1 MRSVRKKLAKDPVTK
16 KRPINLKYPVDRL
29 LLLDRAVKLHPNSD
43 RTSYIIEAVTKA
55 VEHDLLDRRDFF
67 LSEKD
72 FNAFEEILNAPP
84 QDLKKL
90 KTLLK
95 EKAPWEK

>member
-1 MRSVRKKLAKDPVTK
+1 MSSAQKSLDNDPAPK

-29 LLLDRAVKLHPNSD
+29 ALLDRAVKLHPNSD
-43 RTSYIIEAVTKA
+43 RTKYIIDAVTKA
-55 VEHDLLDRRDFF
+55 VENDLFDRRDFF
-67 LSEKD
+67 LSEED
-72 FNAFEEILNAPP
+72 FNAFEEILNSPP
-84 QDLKKL
+84 QDLTKL